1 MWRNFEIWKS
11 VRQRK
16 KWRRMRRK
24 KKNEGMKERV
34 VIIKDIKA
42 AERKTMFVK

>member
-1 MWRNFEIWKS
+1 MWRNFEIWKT

-24 KKNEGMKERV
+24 EKKRNKGMKERV
-34 VIIKDIKA
+34 IIIKGHKCS
-42 AERKTMFVK
+42 KT